1 MPKQEEED
9 VFEQMKKNNAS
20 KAGANQRSYQF
31 N

>member
-20 KAGANQRSYQF
+20 KAGPGQRSY
-31 N
+31 